1 MRPELYIARRYLVAR
16 KSLGVIHAISTLSA
30 IGMAVGTAALILILS
45 VYNGFDRV
53 IEQSLSDLSPD
64 VLVTPATGKFFVP
77 SGPAFDALLDDSR
90 VEQICSVVEEQV
102 FVAYGGRQQ
111 LARAK
116 GVDAVYEAESRLADH
131 VVEGTFALHDG
142 SLPQAAIG
150 VALAREMGIRPH
162 FVDPLTLY
170 YPRRGARIPLAGPA
184 AALGSVKLHPAAL
197 LSVNATTDEELIV
210 VPIDQMQTLLGLD
223 NQISGIELRLA
234 SNSSNQT
241 GFNQDSDHTT
251 ASSSLTDSANQ
262 NSNSG
267 NRTGS
272 NSNQSVSSSDNQTAS
287 SPSINR
293 GLSSTRTGRKFLR
306 ELQELLGP
314 DFLVQDRVQQQ
325 PALYKMMRYEKLA
338 IYLILLFVVI
348 IIASN
353 IFGSLSMLS
362 ISKRGDMET
371 LRALGA
377 NDRLVRRIFVWEGW
391 LVSLIGLAA
400 GLIVGVALTLAQQH
414 FGLVKMPGG
423 FFLQAYPVVL
433 QPADILWT
441 ALGVAAVGF
450 AVSLLAAPHPTSSTS
465 PTSNT
470 SASSTLR

>member
-77 SGPAFDALLDDSR
+77 SGPAFDALLEDPR

-131 VVEGTFALHDG
+131 VVEGIFALHDG

-210 VPIDQMQTLLGLD
+210 VPIDQMQHLLGLTD
-223 NQISGIELRLA
+223 EVSGIELRLA
-234 SNSSNQT
+234 S
-241 GFNQDSDHTT
+241 T
-251 ASSSLTDSANQ
+251 AAGRGSGSANRAGQ
-262 NSNSG
+262 
-267 NRTGS
+267 
-272 NSNQSVSSSDNQTAS
+272 
-287 SPSINR
+287 
-293 GLSSTRTGRKFLR
+293 KFLR

-400 GLIVGVALTLAQQH
+400 GLLVGVALTLVQQH

-450 AVSLLAAPHPTSSTS
+450 AVSLLAAPRPCSTQPTSSAT
-465 PTSNT
+465 
-470 SASSTLR
+470 STLR

>member
-53 IEQSLSDLSPD
+53 IVESLSDLSPD
-64 VLVTPATGKFFVP
+64 VLVTPASGKYFVP
-77 SGPAFDALLDDSR
+77 AGPAFDALLDDPR
-90 VEQICSVVEEQV
+90 VAQICSVVEEQV

-131 VVEGTFALHDG
+131 VVEGAFALHDG
-142 SLPQAAIG
+142 SLPQAAVG

-197 LSVNATTDEELIV
+197 LSLTASTDEELV
-210 VPIDQMQTLLGLD
+210 LLPIDQMQTLLGLTD
-223 NQISGIELRLA
+223 QVTGIELRLA
-234 SNSSNQT
+234 TNAPVTSSSQT
-241 GFNQDSDHTT
+241 STTSSFTNQDSST
-251 ASSSLTDSANQ
+251 A
-262 NSNSG
+262 
-267 NRTGS
+267 NRTGA
-272 NSNQSVSSSDNQTAS
+272 NSDQTV
-287 SPSINR
+287 SPSVNQAAVSPSTSR
-293 GLSSTRTGRKFLR
+293 GLSSSRTGRKFLR

-314 DFLVQDRVQQQ
+314 DYLVQDRVQQQ

-362 ISKRGDMET
+362 IAKRGDMET
-371 LRALGA
+371 LRAMGA
-377 NDRLVRRIFVWEGW
+377 NDRLVRQIFVWEGW

-400 GLIVGVALTLAQQH
+400 GLVVGLALTLAQQH
-414 FGLVKMPGG
+414 FGFVKMPGG

-433 QPADILWT
+433 QPTDILWT
-441 ALGVAAVGF
+441 AIGVAVVGF
-450 AVSLLAAPHPTSSTS
+450 AISLLASPRPTST
-465 PTSNT
+465 TT
-470 SASSTLR
+470 KR

>member
-53 IEQSLSDLSPD
+53 IEQSLSDLAPD

-77 SGPAFDALLDDSR
+77 SGPAFDALLDDPR
-90 VEQICSVVEEQV
+90 VAQICSVVEEQV

-131 VVEGTFALHDG
+131 VVEGAFALHDG
-142 SLPQAAIG
+142 SLPQAAVG
-150 VALAREMGIRPH
+150 VALAREMGIRPY
-162 FVDPLTLY
+162 FVEPLTLY
-170 YPRRGARIPLAGPA
+170 YPRRGARIPVMGPT

-197 LSVNATTDEELIV
+197 VSLNATTDEELIV

-234 SNSSNQT
+234 SNSSLSNQAVT
-241 GFNQDSDHTT
+241 SSTKQDANPSNQAVSPSANRT
-251 ASSSLTDSANQ
+251 ASPTAN
-262 NSNSG
+262 
-267 NRTGS
+267 
-272 NSNQSVSSSDNQTAS
+272 
-287 SPSINR
+287 NR
-293 GLSSTRTGRKFLR
+293 GLSSSRTGRKFLR

-362 ISKRGDMET
+362 IAKRGDMET
-371 LRALGA
+371 LRAMGA
-377 NDRLVRRIFVWEGW
+377 NDRMVRRIFVWEGW

-433 QPADILWT
+433 QPGDILWT

-450 AVSLLAAPHPTSSTS
+450 AISLLAAPHRSVV
-465 PTSNT
+465 SN
-470 SASSTLR
+470 

>member
-53 IEQSLSDLSPD
+53 IEESLSDLSPD
-64 VLVTPATGKFFVP
+64 VLVTPASGKYFVP
-77 SGPAFDALLDDSR
+77 AGPAFDALLDDPR
-90 VEQICSVVEEQV
+90 VAQICSVVEEQV

-131 VVEGTFALHDG
+131 VVEGAFALHDG
-142 SLPQAAIG
+142 SLPQAAVG

-197 LSVNATTDEELIV
+197 LSLTASTDEELIIL
-210 VPIDQMQTLLGLD
+210 PIDQMQTLLGID
-223 NQISGIELRLA
+223 NQISGVELRLVGEA
-234 SNSSNQT
+234 
-241 GFNQDSDHTT
+241 DR
-251 ASSSLTDSANQ
+251 
-262 NSNSG
+262 
-267 NRTGS
+267 RTL
-272 NSNQSVSSSDNQTAS
+272 QSIRD
-287 SPSINR
+287 
-293 GLSSTRTGRKFLR
+293 
-306 ELQELLGP
+306 LLGP
-314 DFLVQDRVQQQ
+314 DYLVQDRVQQQ

-362 ISKRGDMET
+362 IAKRGDMET
-371 LRALGA
+371 LRAIGA

-400 GLIVGVALTLAQQH
+400 GLVVGLALTLAQQH
-414 FGLVKMPGG
+414 FGFVKMPGG

-433 QPADILWT
+433 QPTDILWT
-441 ALGVAAVGF
+441 ALGVAVVGF
-450 AVSLLAAPHPTSSTS
+450 AISLLASPRPTST
-465 PTSNT
+465 TT
-470 SASSTLR
+470 KR

>member
-77 SGPAFDALLDDSR
+77 SGPAFDALLEDPR

-102 FVAYGGRQQ
+102 FIAYGGRQQ

-131 VVEGTFALHDG
+131 VVEGIFALHDG
-142 SLPQAAIG
+142 ALPQAAIG

-234 SNSSNQT
+234 SNSSLSNQAVT
-241 GFNQDSDHTT
+241 SSTKQDANPSD
-251 ASSSLTDSANQ
+251 
-262 NSNSG
+262 
-267 NRTGS
+267 
-272 NSNQSVSSSDNQTAS
+272 QSVSSSDNQTAS

-306 ELQELLGP
+306 ELRELLGP

-362 ISKRGDMET
+362 IAKRGDMET

-377 NDRLVRRIFVWEGW
+377 NDRLVRRIFIWEGW

-400 GLIVGVALTLAQQH
+400 GLIVGVALSLAQQH
-414 FGLVKMPGG
+414 YGFVKMPGG

-450 AVSLLAAPHPTSSTS
+450 AVSLLAAPRPCSTQPTSSAT
-465 PTSNT
+465 
-470 SASSTLR
+470 STLR

>member
-64 VLVTPATGKFFVP
+64 VLVTPASGKYFVP
-77 SGPAFDALLDDSR
+77 SGPAFDALLNDPR

-102 FVAYGGRQQ
+102 FVSYGGRQQ

-116 GVDAVYEAESRLADH
+116 GVDAVYEAESRLAEH
-131 VVEGTFALHDG
+131 VVDGTFSLHDG
-142 SLPQAAIG
+142 MLAQAAVG

-170 YPRRGARIPLAGPA
+170 YPRRGARLSLLGPG
-184 AALGSVKLHPAAL
+184 AALGSVKLHPSSL
-197 LSVNATTDEELIV
+197 ISVNATTDEELLV
-210 VPIDQMQTLLGLD
+210 VPLETMRSLIGLTD
-223 NQISGIELRLA
+223 EVSGVELRL
-234 SNSSNQT
+234 
-241 GFNQDSDHTT
+241 T
-251 ASSSLTDSANQ
+251 ADA
-262 NSNSG
+262 
-267 NRTGS
+267 
-272 NSNQSVSSSDNQTAS
+272 
-287 SPSINR
+287 
-293 GLSSTRTGRKFLR
+293 TRAGRKFLR

-314 DFLVQDRVQQQ
+314 DYLVQDRVQQQ

-362 ISKRGDMET
+362 ISKREDMSS
-371 LRALGA
+371 LRAMGA
-377 NDRLVRRIFVWEGW
+377 NDRLIRRIFVWEGW

-400 GLIVGVALTLAQQH
+400 GLVVGLALTLAQQH

-433 QPADILWT
+433 QWGDLVWT

-450 AVSLLAAPHPTSSTS
+450 GISLLAAPRR
-465 PTSNT
+465 
-470 SASSTLR
+470 SA